1 MLTAARTRRGRNGGS
16 VATER
21 KMALVAELKALIE
34 ESEITIAMAYQG
46 IPVTDQ
52 TQLRRQLQDVGV
64 SLRVVK
70 NTLLLRA
77 ADEAGSEAHRA
88 LADGPT
94 ALVTH
99 PNDPVAAAR
108 AVEGWRRTHLGTPFE
123 VRSAVIGGQVVDAA
137 YVLDLATVPPREELL
152 GRLAGGLTAKIT
164 ELVMLLQA
172 STRDLAGLI
181 DARAQ
186 QLEEAEAEA

>member
-1 MLTAARTRRGRNGGS
+1 MP
-16 VATER
+16 TER
-21 KMALVAELKALIE
+21 KIALVAEIKALIE
-34 ESEITIAMAYQG
+34 ESEIAIGMAYQG
-46 IPVTDQ
+46 MPVTEQ
-52 TQLRRQLQDVGV
+52 TQLRRQLQEVGV

-99 PNDPVAAAR
+99 PDDPVAAAR
-108 AVEGWRRTHLGTPFE
+108 AVANWRREHLDTPFE
-123 VRSAVIGGQVVDAA
+123 VRKAVLGGEVVDAA
-137 YVLDLATVPPREELL
+137 YVMDLATVPPRDVLL

-164 ELVMLLQA
+164 ELVLLLQA

-186 QLEEAEAEA
+186 QLEEAGA